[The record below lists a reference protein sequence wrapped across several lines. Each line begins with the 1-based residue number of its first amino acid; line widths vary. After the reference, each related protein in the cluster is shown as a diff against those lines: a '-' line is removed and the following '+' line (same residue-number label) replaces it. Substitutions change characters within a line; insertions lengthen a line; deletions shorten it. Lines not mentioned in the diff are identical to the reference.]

1 MGMEGR
7 AVTDRRTKIFLAFK
21 VPNRPFFIQTE
32 EDESLKAMYE
42 DMYSSH
48 DEPRRGSSSR
58 RFSFPNSPLG
68 GGDSG
73 GPSLTK
79 HLQQLC
85 LQNRLVQGSGGGDV
99 SNQAGD
105 TKIKVKK
112 PLFFG
117 CY

>member
-1 MGMEGR
+1 
-7 AVTDRRTKIFLAFK
+7 
-21 VPNRPFFIQTE
+21 
-32 EDESLKAMYE
+32 MYE

-68 GGDSG
+68 GGESG

-85 LQNRLVQGSGGGDV
+85 LQNRLVQGSGAGDV
-99 SNQAGD
+99 TSQAGD
-105 TKIKVKK
+105 TKIKVRKK
-112 PLFFG
+112 YVFGFEKLPLLKAKRLKLNNTIKVGRYFF
-117 CY
+117 YFSLMP